1 MKIFSRK
8 SKDNKQNKELLGSY
22 GEKKNNMKIA
32 AYGFEK
38 IGFQIPDGHIMETK
52 KEKIFFLHIDSEE
65 ALDSFTGVILPS
77 GILESF
83 KDQSTWE
90 GRYVDVYCNRDT
102 LLQKEREIIN
112 LVNNG
117 GWVCC
122 LVDRIVDKVPYGD
135 YRAKNCNDTDI
146 VKKLLNSFDVKREG
160 FKGTAAVKST
170 NDAFKHY
177 IERYGVAKTILRLP
191 YRDNCDK
198 KILAKSGEAIVGID
212 FLGSF
217 LFLPFHT
224 TNFSLTSCED
234 LISELTKA
242 LSDYLIKRIQE
253 VPEWVS
259 EFQFGEEAE
268 LHNKI
273 NDLFKEITELQ
284 KELKQYKNY
293 KGIITQSGDTLKDT
307 VVDLLRSFFHLN
319 VTDVEDFKEDAMIRN
334 EEGKVI
340 IIVEVKGTKGGIK
353 RKYINQLD
361 SNRERV
367 GLDSATPGI
376 LIINDQMGVE
386 SVTKRQET
394 SVAEEQITHSKNMNV
409 ILLRTIDLLFIVRK
423 FEKKSNRKDDFIN
436 LCMNGGG
443 RLLIEDESIK
453 IST

>member
-1 MKIFSRK
+1 MNIFSRK
-8 SKDNKQNKELLGSY
+8 SKVTKQKKELPDPN
-22 GEKKNNMKIA
+22 EKKKNTMKVA

-38 IGFQIPDGHIMETK
+38 IGFQVPDEHVMETNK
-52 KEKIFFLHIDSEE
+52 AKIVFLPINSEE
-65 ALDSFTGVILPS
+65 TLDSFTGVILPS

-83 KDQSTWE
+83 KDESSWE
-90 GRYVDVYCNRDT
+90 GRYVDVYCKRDT

-135 YRAKNCNDTDI
+135 YREKNCNDTDI
-146 VKKLLNSFDVKREG
+146 VKKLLNSFDVKRAV
-160 FKGTAAVKST
+160 FKGTAAVNST
-170 NDAFKHY
+170 NDAFKRY
-177 IERYGVAKTILRLP
+177 IERYGVAKTILNLP
-191 YRDNCDK
+191 YRDNYDK

-224 TNFSLTSCED
+224 TNYSLTSCED
-234 LISELTKA
+234 LISELIKA

-259 EFQFGEEAE
+259 EFEFGEEAT
-268 LHNKI
+268 LHDKI

-293 KGIITQSGDTLKDT
+293 KGILTQSGDTLKDS
-307 VVDLLRSFFHLN
+307 VVDLLRSFFNLN

-334 EEGKVI
+334 EEGEVI

-367 GLDSATPGI
+367 GLDPSTPGI

-386 SVTKRQET
+386 NVTQRRET

-409 ILLRTIDLLFIVRK
+409 ILLRTIDLLFIVRR
-423 FEKKSNRKDDFIN
+423 FEKISNRRDEFIN
-436 LCMNGGG
+436 FCMNGGG
-443 RLLIEDESIK
+443 RLVIEDESIK
-453 IST
+453 MIT